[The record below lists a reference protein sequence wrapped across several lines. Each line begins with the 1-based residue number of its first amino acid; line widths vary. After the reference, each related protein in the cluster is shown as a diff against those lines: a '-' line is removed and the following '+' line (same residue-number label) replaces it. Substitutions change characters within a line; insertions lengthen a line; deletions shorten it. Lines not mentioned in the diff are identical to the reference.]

1 MKTVAIIQARM
12 GSTRLPNKVLADI
25 AGQPMLYY
33 VVTRTQQANTLDLVV
48 VATSDKRADD
58 SVADFCKMNG
68 IACFRGNE
76 DDVLDRY
83 YQAAHSFQADLIVRI
98 TADCPLIDPD
108 VIDQVV
114 RFYLD
119 GDYDYVSNVLPP
131 TYPDG
136 IDVEVFSFVA
146 LADAWRKARW
156 QSEREHVTAYIHN
169 HPELFQI
176 GNITY
181 KNDLSNLRWTV
192 DEPQDLEF
200 VRAVYNHFGD
210 TLFQM
215 SDVLTLL
222 KDKPKLMTINMGIQR
237 DEGYEKSLREDHLID

>member
-48 VATSDKRADD
+48 VATSDKPADD
-58 SVADFCKMNG
+58 SVARFCKIND
-68 IACFRGNE
+68 IPCFRGNE

-83 YQAAHSFQADLIVRI
+83 YQAAQSFQADVVVRI

-108 VIDQVV
+108 VIDEVV
-114 RFYLD
+114 RVYLD

-136 IDVEVFSFVA
+136 VDVEVFSFVA
-146 LADAWRKARW
+146 LADAWHKARW

-169 HPELFQI
+169 HAELFQI
-176 GNITY
+176 GNLTY

-192 DEPQDLEF
+192 DELQDLEF
-200 VRAVYNHFGD
+200 VRAVYNYFGD
-210 TLFQM
+210 TLFRM